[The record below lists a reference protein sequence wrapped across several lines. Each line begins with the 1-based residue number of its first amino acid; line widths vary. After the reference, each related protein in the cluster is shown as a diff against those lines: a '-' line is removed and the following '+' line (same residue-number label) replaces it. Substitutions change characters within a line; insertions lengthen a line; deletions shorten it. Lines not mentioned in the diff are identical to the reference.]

1 MSLEKMQQ
9 LVGSLA
15 KTVED
20 NEKIAV
26 PVLAVKLAKCLEA
39 YPEDQTIG
47 SMTRVIDKMADNNNI
62 FIRRGELKQLYNKL
76 YSRNTKFAHLFS
88 EELGI
93 TPAVQSEKPLAGRKD
108 PNINKTINTYSYAD
122 PILANALNSVFDKDI
137 PLKLYSQTLAD
148 NAKFAVNTT
157 LDSWN
162 LKPTSVNVDE
172 GNEKF
177 LVIKA
182 NYDTPKGITSFYVPV
197 EIANNKV
204 VEASVFMG
212 NAGPEE
218 LNNSNVKNYI
228 KKFAGSKLKVNGEII
243 LNALVTATSE
253 NREISGAE
261 LALTRLNASRQTKS
275 DFFDNQIIGQKIS
288 QASRPDVKLP
298 KSDEFKSF
306 EDKFSSPYGQAAFDL
321 GEDKVKLARETIAR
335 ELLGLGYKNPQVT
348 VTAHDKGTIFYGVSL
363 DAGKVAFTVP
373 VKIASGKLQKPTI
386 LICNGSVSSF
396 DNQGITELYLNNQ
409 TDYKVAAAASPQ
421 FGLKPSEL
429 INNVREAVAA
439 GNTDKAEDALNIL
452 ANSGDAKA
460 YAAAFNV
467 FVTGLGGK
475 VAKASDSEHK
485 CSLLVKNASS
495 QHMICGHTGLP
506 IHKVY
511 QDKHGTCRPLYRRD
525 MDQSYEGAM
534 FMNAKIFG

>member
-1 MSLEKMQQ
+1 MSLEKIQQ

-15 KTVED
+15 RTVED

-47 SMTRVIDKMADNNNI
+47 AMNRVIDKMADNDNV
-62 FIRRGELKQLYNKL
+62 FIRRAELKQLYNKL
-76 YSRNTKFAHLFS
+76 YSRNTKFAHLFA

-93 TPAVQSEKPLAGRKD
+93 TPTVQAPKPLAGRKD
-108 PNINKTINTYSYAD
+108 PEVNKSINTYSSAD
-122 PILANALNSVFDKDI
+122 PILANALNSVFDKNV
-137 PLKLYSQTLAD
+137 PLKLYSQSLAD
-148 NAKFAVNTT
+148 NAKFAVNST

-162 LKPTSVNVDE
+162 LKPTSVNVDD

-177 LVIKA
+177 LVVKA

-197 EIANNKV
+197 EISNNKV
-204 VEASVFMG
+204 SEASVFMG

-218 LNNSNVKNYI
+218 LNNANVKSYI
-228 KKFAGSKLKVNGEII
+228 TRFAGSKLKVNGQII

-253 NREISGAE
+253 NREVSGAE

-275 DFFDNQIIGQKIS
+275 DFFDNQIIGQKV
-288 QASRPDVKLP
+288 AEAGRADVSLP

-306 EDKFSSPYGQAAFDL
+306 EDKFSSPYGQASFDL

-335 ELLGLGYKNPQVT
+335 ELLGLGHKNPQIT
-348 VTAHDKGTIFYGVSL
+348 VTGHDKNTIFYGVSL

-373 VKIASGKLQKPTI
+373 VKIASGKLQKPSV
-386 LICNGSVSSF
+386 LVCNGSISSF
-396 DNQGITELYLNNQ
+396 DRQGITELYLNNQ
-409 TDYKVAAAASPQ
+409 TDYKVAAVASPQ

-429 INNVREAVAA
+429 INNVREAVAQ
-439 GNTDKAEDALNIL
+439 GNTSKAEDALNIL

-460 YAAAFNV
+460 YATAFNL
-467 FVTGLGGK
+467 FVTGLGK
-475 VAKASDSEHK
+475 VAKASDTEHK
-485 CSLLVKNASS
+485 CSLMVKNASS
-495 QHMICGHTGLP
+495 QSMICGHTGLP
-506 IHKVY
+506 LHKVY
-511 QDKHGTCRPLYRRD
+511 QDKHGNCRPLYRRD
-525 MDQSYEGAM
+525 MEETYEGAM